1 MEDTKKIVIDR
12 GDERLIRLTVCFSRS
27 AYFMLMNWSKKYGVS
42 LSYIVRLAVEM
53 EVDKY
58 LKSIRYID
66 EKQAAEILDDIKNLT
81 NYCKEILDKI
91 RCIGISYNT
100 VLRLKNTEKKHFKIY
115 NSGNASG
122 AEMTESLDNRNKI
135 YDEIEGTR
143 LNTDELKIV
152 LEQFE
157 NAAEK
162 ASVLSCRIHE

>member
-1 MEDTKKIVIDR
+1 MADTKKNIIDR
-12 GDERLIRLTVCFSRS
+12 SDERLIRLTVRFFKSVYS
-27 AYFMLMNWSKKYGVS
+27 MLKNWSKKYGVS
-42 LSYIVRLAVEM
+42 LGYIVRLAVEL

-81 NYCKEILDKI
+81 NYCKEIQAKI

-100 VLRLKNTEKKHFKIY
+100 MLRLKNVEKKHWEIY
-115 NSGNASG
+115 HSKNASEVQE
-122 AEMTESLDNRNKI
+122 AESLDNRKKI

-143 LNTDELKIV
+143 LDKNELKIV

-162 ASVLSCRIHE
+162 AKVISCRIHE

>member
-1 MEDTKKIVIDR
+1 MSDTKKIVIDR
-12 GDERLIRLTVCFSRS
+12 GDERLIRLTVRFSKS
-27 AYFMLMNWSKKYGVS
+27 VFYMLKNWSKKYGVS
-42 LSYIVRLAVEM
+42 LSYIVRLAM
-53 EVDKY
+53 KLEVDEY

-66 EKQAAEILDDIKNLT
+66 VKQAAEILDNIKNLT
-81 NYCKEILDKI
+81 NYCKEIQDKI

-100 VLRLKNTEKKHFKIY
+100 MLRLKNTEKKHLEIY
-115 NSGNASG
+115 NSRNASG
-122 AEMTESLDNRNKI
+122 AEMAESLDNRKKI

-162 ASVLSCRIHE
+162 AVVISCRIHE